1 MHEVGHREYLW
12 KKVKKEATHLR
23 YFPLFADLI
32 AEVTKTLKRLAGSPD
47 ELTSLQ
53 GEYRFIKLPAA

>member
-1 MHEVGHREYLW
+1 M
-12 KKVKKEATHLR
+12 KKEATSLR

-32 AEVTKTLKRLAGSPD
+32 AKVTETLTRLAGLPN